1 MTHLFNNPI
10 GSSSSS
16 LNEGVWLSEVELLT
30 YAPPTRRLWMGP
42 QFAFKPFSE
51 KQDRSD
57 SERDDPISPTPVLPA
72 IHDISELMGVSHLDL
87 KSLHTSPLSMNCLS
101 LVGGKEEPIPGSDPD
116 SINTGEMYS
125 VLLSVCVCV
134 FLFLFV
140 HLTVHV
146 LSIMLTIFVV
156 FMYVISSV
164 GVEVFGSWKDIA
176 PKLKSEPDLEQKILD
191 AMKDGCISPP
201 GQSKPL
207 ITLVSSHSTHT
218 GFQSSF

>member
-101 LVGGKEEPIPGSDPD
+101 SVGGKEEPIPGSDPD
-116 SINTGEMYS
+116 SINTGEMYY
-125 VLLSVCVCV
+125 SVCVCV
-134 FLFLFV
+134 CVSVFVCASNSTCIIYHANHFCCVYVCHFFCRCRSIWFLER
-140 HLTVHV
+140 H
-146 LSIMLTIFVV
+146 
-156 FMYVISSV
+156 SSQI
-164 GVEVFGSWKDIA
+164 K
-176 PKLKSEPDLEQKILD
+176 K
-191 AMKDGCISPP
+191 
-201 GQSKPL
+201 
-207 ITLVSSHSTHT
+207 
-218 GFQSSF
+218 